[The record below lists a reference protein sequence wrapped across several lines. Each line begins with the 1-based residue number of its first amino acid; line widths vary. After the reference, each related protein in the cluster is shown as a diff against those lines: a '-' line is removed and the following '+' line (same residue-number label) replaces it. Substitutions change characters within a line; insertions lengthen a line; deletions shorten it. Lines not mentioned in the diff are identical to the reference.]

1 MFRLAV
7 RKKSTL
13 LLLASLVLSSA
24 PFTGAAQSGGHS
36 IWIPMREP
44 AGKEIK
50 LEATLY
56 KPDGVG
62 PFPVVIF
69 NHGSTG
75 REGAKSSATRTE
87 NPLSYGKLLA
97 GRGVALLVPMRRGR
111 GRSDGRYREE
121 DFTCS
126 RSGARAGIAYAS
138 ESLDAV
144 YEYLRKQP
152 WADMKTV
159 VLAGQSRGGMLSSL
173 YASERPGSAVGVIN
187 FVGGWFGD
195 SDRSYCLGGNI
206 NAALFEQAGGG
217 KSKIPNLFLYG
228 TGDSYYSNSSIQ
240 KYAPAFKEAGGDVN
254 FKLYELSART
264 DGHLLFYHF
273 FSRWGKDHE
282 AFLSTLGIW

>member
-1 MFRLAV
+1 MFRSAL
-7 RKKSTL
+7 RNKSTL
-13 LLLASLVLSSA
+13 LLLASLVVGSVTCA
-24 PFTGAAQSGGHS
+24 GAAESGNKS
-36 IWIPMREP
+36 IWIPMRE

-56 KPDGVG
+56 KPDGEG

-75 REGAKSSATRTE
+75 HEGAKSATRTE
-87 NPLSYGKLLA
+87 NPVTYSKLLA

-111 GRSDGRYREE
+111 GKSDGKYREE

-152 WADMKTV
+152 WADMKKV
-159 VLAGQSRGGMLSSL
+159 VLAGQSRGGMLSSF
-173 YASERPGSAVGVIN
+173 YASERPGSVVGVIN
-187 FVGGWFGD
+187 FVGGWFDD
-195 SDRSYCLGGNI
+195 SNRSYCAGGDI
-206 NAALFEQAGGG
+206 NAALFGQAGGG

-228 TGDSYYSNSSIQ
+228 TGDSYYSASSIQ
-240 KYAPAFKEAGGDVN
+240 KYAPAFKEAGGDVT
-254 FKLYELSART
+254 FKLYELSAGV
-264 DGHLLFYHF
+264 DGHLLFYHY